1 MSHSSAAKGK
11 ARALDSEL
19 ASQPATPAES
29 ITKRTIQPRAIPA
42 TTLLSVEYPG
52 ILSDDAAAGPSSAS
66 LERAL
71 STLHPSTL
79 PPLTSSAH
87 EGLRFL
93 AHIPNDGLR
102 VVECRLGGFE
112 GGVDNV
118 YRSPLI
124 GEVVPT
130 SNVVVRIVRRTWR
143 QKRKR
148 PPSPPLHTLDS
159 ALDPA
164 LFVEPAPPAA
174 QQMHENGDAA
184 DRYTG
189 RVKKEYAVQAL
200 GMASNTVR
208 FRSMADY
215 AFQPAITTTPTST
228 SNGARAEPELDA
240 VMSMHKAL
248 ATMDLAAF
256 ERFRVPPQDEDYQTR
271 DGPSKLGMLPPAF
284 FSRMDVPFSYG
295 FSQTPYSE
303 LRSVPATPHL
313 AAPAGGRSFAHAL
326 AGEPGMQRFVNRV
339 RLNIAP
345 QPFRVGKD
353 TKVPT
358 KPVADVVRI
367 EHRCDASVVARLRE
381 LLAERPVWS
390 RVALKSQLDANG
402 VREMGGNNEK
412 VYYALV
418 GYSMVGGPWRDT
430 IVRFGYD
437 VRSDCSSRIYQR
449 VFLRSTVH
457 RPSTAAAEEE
467 EDDEAPSM
475 GAVGLGDKLGST
487 HVFDGVTPRRGVG
500 NFQLCDIED
509 PLITPYIW
517 RRNDDELPQDSVL
530 PLERMGTPW
539 LRDTFD
545 PETGWYTRRALELIR
560 AIIAARF
567 KALIDTQT
575 PLDPAA
581 LDTVVARIRTRW
593 HEEDAQ
599 SHPSEPAHT

>member
-1 MSHSSAAKGK
+1 MSHSSTAKGK
-11 ARALDSEL
+11 ARALDPSL
-19 ASQPATPAES
+19 PSQPASSAES
-29 ITKRTIQPRAIPA
+29 ITERTIQPRAIPA

-52 ILSDDAAAGPSSAS
+52 ILSEDAAGPSSAS

-93 AHIPNDGLR
+93 ARIPNDGLR
-102 VVECRLGGFE
+102 VVECRLGGFD

-130 SNVVVRIVRRTWR
+130 SNVVLRIVKRTWR

-148 PPSPPLHTLDS
+148 PPSPPVEAHDS

-164 LFVEPAPPAA
+164 LFAGTAPPAA
-174 QQMHENGDAA
+174 QQMHGNGDAN
-184 DRYTG
+184 DWYTG
-189 RVKKEYAVQAL
+189 RVKKEYAVHAL

-215 AFQPAITTTPTST
+215 AFQPAITTTATPT

-256 ERFRVPPQDEDYQTR
+256 ERFRVPVQDEDYQTR
-271 DGPSKLGMLPPAF
+271 DGVSQLGMVPPAF

-295 FSQTPYSE
+295 FQQTPYSE

-313 AAPAGGRSFAHAL
+313 ATPAGGRSFAHAL

-353 TKVPT
+353 SRVPT
-358 KPVADVVRI
+358 KPAADVVRI

-457 RPSTAAAEEE
+457 RPSTTAEEE
-467 EDDEAPSM
+467 EEEEVPSM
-475 GAVGLGDKLGST
+475 GAVGLGEKAGST
-487 HVFDGVTPRRGVG
+487 HVFDGVTLRRGVG

-517 RRNDDELPQDSVL
+517 RRNDDELPKDSVL
-530 PLERMGTPW
+530 PLERMGTRW

-560 AIIAARF
+560 AVIAARF

-581 LDTVVARIRTRW
+581 LGTVVARIRTRW

-599 SHPSEPAHT
+599 SHPSESTQT